1 MALRAQRLRRQQ
13 VLPPLPAGLPEP
25 PRTGKGGLPAILT
38 DAMAALSGYMATPN
52 RFFPILNAINGSARQ
67 QRSER
72 SAACMQMLAACLK
85 YLDLISMR
93 VGVPQGN
100 GSMLNL
106 RVSWLAKQAGLSE
119 RRAER
124 ALHDLK
130 AAGLIQVEQRNRR
143 LDLDTRTWR
152 SAVALKAVAAE
163 VFEALGMAKRLDI
176 ERSKARLRR
185 QRDEA
190 ARRKAAEDKSAA
202 RGRTVAPGY
211 LAALRAFLRVPA
223 ANGEM
228 SRKGHHEVATA
239 LATTA
244 PEPPLPPKPPPPGNP
259 DHS

>member
-1 MALRAQRLRRQQ
+1 MAARLQRLRRQQ
-13 VLPPLPAGLPEP
+13 ALPLLPSAMPEP

-38 DAMAALSGYMATPN
+38 DAIAALSGYMTAPS

-85 YLDLISMR
+85 YLDLVSMR
-93 VGVPQGN
+93 VGVPQPN

-106 RVSWLAKQAGLSE
+106 RVSWLAKQAGLPE

-130 AAGLIQVEQRNRR
+130 AAGLIQIEQRNRR

-163 VFEALGMAKRLDI
+163 VFEALGMAKRLAD

-185 QRDEA
+185 QRHEA
-190 ARRKAAEDKSAA
+190 ERRKAAEDKAVA
-202 RGRTVAPGY
+202 RGRAEAPGA
-211 LAALRAFLRVPA
+211 LASLKAFLRVPA
-223 ANGEM
+223 ANGAAN
-228 SRKGHHEVATA
+228 RKGRHEAATA
-239 LATTA
+239 PATAA
-244 PEPPLPPKPPPPGNP
+244 PEPPPPSDPPPGNT
-259 DHS
+259 DRS